1 MGRTVKDV
9 LIHVLEN
16 LEEKSFKKFKNKLN
30 DTKIKEGYNKIP
42 RGTLQG
48 ADALDTADL
57 ILRFY
62 KDRYGI
68 ELTRTVLEEIDEKK
82 EAEELQ
88 KAITKVTSSTSQEAA
103 TGEGHGATSRAQAE
117 ETSQR
122 ATSEDEEHFV
132 DRHRSKLIARVHLL
146 GPILDDLYQE
156 KLLTSE
162 DCSTVTS
169 KSTAQNQMRELFRYV
184 DSWGNRDKD
193 KFLKSLSDHNA
204 PLIRNLEDDA
214 KCLGF

>member
-103 TGEGHGATSRAQAE
+103 TGEGHGATSR
-117 ETSQR
+117 
-122 ATSEDEEHFV
+122 DEEHFV